1 MSKGFKAFDKGL
13 VCRGFQYEEGKAF
26 EMEGRI
32 EPCNRGFHF
41 CENPLDVLE
50 YYPLINRDGEVTE
63 FAEVEAVGDL
73 KTDGNKSVTN
83 KLRIGAKLGLPGFI
97 KASVDFLWEK
107 CSSSPTESDSGFNAR
122 LASSGDS
129 AQLASSGRY
138 ARLASSGD
146 SARLAS
152 SGDSAQLASSG
163 RYAQLASSGDSA
175 RLASSGRYA
184 QLASSGRYAQLA
196 SSGDSA
202 QLDLKGSD
210 SVGAAIGSGMN
221 QIRGLV
227 GCWITLAEWVWIDD
241 KLTPL
246 CVKTAQ
252 IDGEIIKADTW
263 YTLQDG
269 QFVEVE

>member
-13 VCRGFQYEEGKAF
+13 VCRGFQYEEGKTF

-32 EPCNRGFHF
+32 EPCDRGFHF

-97 KASVDFLWEK
+97 KASVDFFWEK
-107 CSSSPTESDSGFNAR
+107 CSSSPTESDSGFNAQLASSGDSARLASSGFNAR

-129 AQLASSGRY
+129 

-163 RYAQLASSGDSA
+163 DSA
-175 RLASSGRYA
+175 R
-184 QLASSGRYAQLA
+184 
-196 SSGDSA
+196 
-202 QLDLKGSD
+202 LDLKGSD